1 VAKEAEWRR
10 GTLPPGR
17 LGWRKVDRISECA
30 ARLAITALRHQRVHA
45 KALDVAVDLGDGRRV
60 TGTVNR
66 VFDNRIVEVSYSKL
80 AAKHKLQAWIS
91 LVALT
96 AANPDRE
103 WTAICVGRGSKDEIE
118 VCCFRAPPDPLA
130 VLRDLVALFDAGRR
144 EPLPL
149 PLKTSYAWAE
159 KRYKGRDPVKFASS
173 KWTSN
178 NFHVGDDAEHAHVR
192 VWGPRAPFEV
202 LLGPPEPG
210 LEMPGEDTR
219 LGALAARL
227 WLPVLAAEGKPS

>member
-1 VAKEAEWRR
+1 MQVEHSE
-10 GTLPPGR
+10 PG
-17 LGWRKVDRISECA
+17 E
-30 ARLAITALRHQRVHA
+30 
-45 KALDVAVDLGDGRRV
+45 
-60 TGTVNR
+60 
-66 VFDNRIVEVSYSKL
+66 F
-80 AAKHKLQAWIS
+80 
-91 LVALT
+91 
-96 AANPDRE
+96 
-103 WTAICVGRGSKDEIE
+103 CVGRGSKDEIE
-118 VCCFRAPPDPLA
+118 ACCFRAPPDPLA
-130 VLRDLVALFDAGRR
+130 VLRDLVALFDAGHR